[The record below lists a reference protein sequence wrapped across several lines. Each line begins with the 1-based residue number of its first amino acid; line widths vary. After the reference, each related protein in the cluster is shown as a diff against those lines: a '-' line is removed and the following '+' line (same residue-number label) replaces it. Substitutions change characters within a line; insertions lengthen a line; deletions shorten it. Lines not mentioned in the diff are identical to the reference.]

1 MTSPLV
7 TIALGGFAIFF
18 VGLAVIAGL
27 VILKKYKAEQLR
39 IKGKDERGS

>member
-18 VGLAVIAGL
+18 VGLAVIAGFI
-27 VILKKYKAEQLR
+27 ILKKYQAEQLR
-39 IKGKDERGS
+39 IKKKNEREG

>member
-18 VGLAVIAGL
+18 VGLAVIAGF
-27 VILKKYKAEQLR
+27 VILKKYQAEQMR
-39 IKGKDERGS
+39 IKGKDKREG